1 MTDAK
6 AYLKRIK
13 LYDTHINNKTE
24 EVERLEAMAT
34 KITQTLR
41 DDAGGGFR
49 SQDKIG
55 DAVARIIDL
64 KRELNRDIDGFVDM
78 KREIKV
84 IVDKVDDANQLS
96 VIYKRYFLYE
106 TFEQIACEMNM
117 TFRNVCYIH
126 GKALEAVEILLKKEK
141 IS

>member
-6 AYLKRIK
+6 TYLKRIK
-13 LYDTHINNKTE
+13 LYDTHIDNKIA
-24 EVERLEAMAT
+24 EVDRLEAMAT

-41 DDAGGGFR
+41 DDAGGGSR

-64 KRELNRDIDGFVDM
+64 KRELNRDIDCFVDM

>member
-41 DDAGGGFR
+41 DDAGGGSR

-55 DAVARIIDL
+55 DAAARIIDL
-64 KRELNRDIDGFVDM
+64 KRELNRDIDCFVDM

>member
-6 AYLKRIK
+6 AYLKRVK
-13 LYDTHINNKTE
+13 LYDTHINNKME
-24 EVERLEAMAT
+24 ELDRLNAMVR

-41 DDAGGGFR
+41 DDAGGGSR

-64 KRELNRDIDGFVDM
+64 KREINRDIDGFVDM

>member
-1 MTDAK
+1 MIDAK

-13 LYDTHINNKTE
+13 LYDTHIDNKIA
-24 EVERLEAMAT
+24 EVDRLEAMAT

-41 DDAGGGFR
+41 DDAGGGSR

-55 DAVARIIDL
+55 DAAARIIDL
-64 KRELNRDIDGFVDM
+64 KRELNRDIDSFVDM

>member
-6 AYLKRIK
+6 AYLKRVK
-13 LYDTHINNKTE
+13 LYDTHINNKME
-24 EVERLEAMAT
+24 ELDRLNAMVR
-34 KITQTLR
+34 KITQTLW
-41 DDAGGGFR
+41 DDAGGGSR

-78 KREIKV
+78 KREIKA

>member
-6 AYLKRIK
+6 TYLKRIK
-13 LYDTHINNKTE
+13 LYDTHIDNKIA
-24 EVERLEAMAT
+24 EVDRLEAMAT

-41 DDAGGGFR
+41 DDAGGGSR

-55 DAVARIIDL
+55 DAAARIIDL
-64 KRELNRDIDGFVDM
+64 KRELNRDIDCFVDM

>member
-1 MTDAK
+1 MTDVK

-13 LYDTHINNKTE
+13 LYDTHIDNKIA
-24 EVERLEAMAT
+24 EVDRLEAMAT

-41 DDAGGGFR
+41 DDAGGGSR

-55 DAVARIIDL
+55 DAAARIIDL
-64 KRELNRDIDGFVDM
+64 KRELNRDIDCFVDM

>member
-41 DDAGGGFR
+41 DDAGGGSR

-64 KRELNRDIDGFVDM
+64 KREINRDIDGFVDM